1 MNTIIRNIMKEFVV
15 LSPAKK
21 ASIEIADATLYQ
33 RLDSR
38 YGNFKGHELIAVH
51 EFEKDWDTWEIHPHG
66 DEVVL
71 LLSGQITMTMNLPH
85 GQESVTLSDAG
96 SYIII
101 PQGVWHTAAT
111 NTKSKLLFV
120 TPGQDTDNKEIPK

>member
-1 MNTIIRNIMKEFVV
+1 MNTVVRNIMKEFVV

-21 ASIEIADATLYQ
+21 ASAELADATLYQ
-33 RLDSR
+33 RLDSN
-38 YGNFKGHELIAVH
+38 YGNFEGHELIAVH
-51 EFEKDWDTWEIHPHG
+51 EFEKDWDTWEIHLHG

-71 LLSGQITMTMNLPH
+71 LLSGYITMTMKLPD
-85 GQESVTLSDAG
+85 GQESVTLSDEG

-111 NTKSKLLFV
+111 NIKSKLLFI
-120 TPGQDTDNKEIPK
+120 TPGQDTDNKEEPE